1 MSLFKQKGFTIVEL
15 MVSLVLGLLISAAA
29 IQLFYTGQK
38 SAMIQQ
44 GSSNLLNSG
53 YFGLDYMVNDLRLAN
68 LDAQETL
75 VDNQVLH
82 GGLVLDRRNISTVST
97 FQMVNANANNNF
109 LTTANVGPTNL
120 NIPNVRSDQL
130 VIQYR
135 NTVANRFDCEGNAI
149 PVNSYVVQRYFVRP
163 VVPPTE
169 NSDPSEPNQAL
180 ALACVA
186 ANYNADNLSSLN
198 LSGAGRIV
206 VPRVDHFHVLFGV
219 ADDTQNTS
227 VSPAV
232 AGQDGILDRFGYMTI
247 AGYQQLN
254 PVASARKP
262 QIVAIKIAVLVRSPN
277 SVGSSDLFNAA
288 RNYQLFDVS
297 GPLIAHANNNLYLRN
312 VLSQTVALRNGFGLE
327 K

>member
-1 MSLFKQKGFTIVEL
+1 MKLFNQKGFTIVEL
-15 MVSLVLGLLISAAA
+15 MVSLVLGLIISAAA

-53 YFGLDYMVNDLRLAN
+53 YFGLDYMLNDLRLAN
-68 LDAQETL
+68 LDANEAL

-82 GGLVLDRRNISTVST
+82 GGLVLDRRNISTSPT
-97 FQMVNANANNNF
+97 FQMTSANAGNNY
-109 LTTANVGPTNL
+109 LTVANIGPTNL
-120 NIPNVRSDQL
+120 NIANVGSDQL
-130 VIQYR
+130 VVQYR
-135 NTVANRFDCEGNAI
+135 NTIANRFDCEGNAI
-149 PVNSYVVQRYFVRP
+149 PVNSYIVQRYFVRP
-163 VVPPTE
+163 VVSPEE
-169 NSDPSEPNQAL
+169 NSDPNEPNQAL

-186 ANYNADNLSSLN
+186 ANYNADNLNSLN
-198 LSGAGRIV
+198 LSGNGRIV
-206 VPRVDHFHVLFGV
+206 IPRVDHFHVLLGV

-227 VSPAV
+227 VTPV
-232 AGQDGILDRFGYMTI
+232 AAGLDGVLDRFAYMTI

-254 PVASARKP
+254 PVAPARKP

-277 SVGSSDLFNAA
+277 SVGSSDLFNPA
-288 RNYQLFDVS
+288 RNYQLFNVS

>member
-1 MSLFKQKGFTIVEL
+1 MKLFKQKGFTLVEL
-15 MVSLVLGLLISAAA
+15 LVSLVLGLIISAAA

-38 SAMIQQ
+38 SAMMQQ
-44 GSSNLLNSG
+44 GGSNLLNSG
-53 YFGLDYMVNDLRLAN
+53 YFGLDYMVNDIRLAN

-97 FQMVNANANNNF
+97 FQMTDSNADNNYLTAANI
-109 LTTANVGPTNL
+109 GPTNL
-120 NIPNVRSDQL
+120 NIENVRSDQL

-135 NTVANRFDCEGNAI
+135 NTIANRLDCEGNAI
-149 PVNSYVVQRYFVRP
+149 PVNNYVVQRYFVRRAVAP
-163 VVPPTE
+163 NE
-169 NSDPSEPNQAL
+169 YSDANEPNQAL

-186 ANYNADNLSSLN
+186 ANYSADNLTSLD
-198 LSGAGRIV
+198 LSGNGRIV
-206 VPRVDHFHVLFGV
+206 IPRVDHFHVLLGV

-227 VSPAV
+227 VSPAA
-232 AGQDGILDRFGYMTI
+232 AGQDGVLDRFGYMTL
-247 AGYQQLN
+247 AGYQQLA
-254 PVASARKP
+254 PVAPARKP
-262 QIVAIKIAVLVRSPN
+262 QVVAIKLAVLVRSPN